1 MAAFTTIAAGVGVAA
16 TGITTG
22 MSIGQAV
29 KQKRAMKEANA
40 AAAKSMA
47 EARKRLDV
55 NVYESLGIPKEG
67 YELQREALLQQG
79 QAALQAGTEGSQRG
93 AAATAGRVQ
102 LAQQQGQ
109 GQVRAQMGQ
118 ELYNLQRMTA
128 SEESRLADMG
138 FQLDLEEA
146 KGAQMAAGQA
156 AQARQEALK
165 GISAGIGQLGQ
176 QAMMLAPLF
185 PQDLGAQQAAL
196 AEAGLE
202 GLSKEDLAKF
212 QDIKAKNIL
221 GRDVDINPMGGGN
234 IVELPNIGNLSPKE
248 FRQFR
253 RGLNPVQQQILFD
266 RKAFTDAYNPFALYG
281 GTNPADTYMKN
292 MMMMSL
298 FNQQY
303 NQNNQGN

>member
-1 MAAFTTIAAGVGVAA
+1 MAAFTTIAAGVGLAS

-40 AAAKSMA
+40 AAARSMA

-55 NVYESLGIPKEG
+55 NVYESLGIPKET

-79 QAALQAGTEGSQRG
+79 QAALQAGMEGSQRG

-118 ELYNLQRMTA
+118 ELFNLQRMTA
-128 SEESRLADMG
+128 AEEGRLADMG

-156 AQARQEALK
+156 AQARQDALK
-165 GISAGIGQLGQ
+165 SVAAGVGQLGQ
-176 QAMMLAPLF
+176 QAMMFAPLF
-185 PQDLGAQQAAL
+185 SQNRQAQQGAL
-196 AEAGLE
+196 AGMEFTPEQFEQFGNVAGGAGGLGEAVE
-202 GLSKEDLAKF
+202 GFSNLDF
-212 QDIKAKNIL
+212 QA
-221 GRDVDINPMGGGN
+221 
-234 IVELPNIGNLSPKE
+234 IGQMTPKQY
-248 FRQFR
+248 RQFQKA
-253 RGLNPVQQQILFD
+253 LTPAQQQML
-266 RKAFTDAYNPFALYG
+266 YSNPQFQQSYDPFSMYG
-281 GTNPADTYMKN
+281 GTNPFDILAQNMN
-292 MMMMSL
+292 MMGA
-298 FNQQY
+298 FYNQ
-303 NQNNQGN
+303 QNNQKKEGN

>member
-1 MAAFTTIAAGVGVAA
+1 MAVATAAAVAGLAA
-16 TGITTG
+16 TGLTTG

-79 QAALQAGTEGSQRG
+79 QAALQAGMEGSQRG

-118 ELYNLQRMTA
+118 ELFNLQRMTA
-128 SEESRLADMG
+128 AEEGRLADMG

-156 AQARQEALK
+156 AQARQEALA
-165 GISAGIGQLGQ
+165 GVAAGIGQLGE
-176 QAMMLAPLF
+176 QAMMFAPLF
-185 PQDLGAQQAAL
+185 PQNRKAQQAAL
-196 AEAGLE
+196 SGMEFTPEQFEQFGNVAGGAGGLGEAAEGF
-202 GLSKEDLAKF
+202 S
-212 QDIKAKNIL
+212 
-221 GRDVDINPMGGGN
+221 
-234 IVELPNIGNLSPKE
+234 NLDFEAVGQMTPKQY
-248 FRQFR
+248 RQFQKALTPAQR
-253 RGLNPVQQQILFD
+253 QMLFSSPQYQESYD
-266 RKAFTDAYNPFALYG
+266 PYSAYGGVNPFDVYTQNL
-281 GTNPADTYMKN
+281 
-292 MMMMSL
+292 MMMRG
-298 FNQQY
+298 FN
-303 NQNNQGN
+303 NQNNQNKQGN